1 MTDTRTRSTTTGP
14 HWATRVFAVSGY
26 AIAFLAGFGMVIAFM
41 GLGYQSL
48 RVGRDFEETT
58 ATITRAWVERRE
70 ASGRGGGGPRWE
82 VRAEYE
88 YGVQGRSYSSE
99 TAHTGELT
107 DERDAQEAADSAPGT
122 RIPCWYDPR
131 RPEES
136 TTHVGS
142 PWVALWA
149 FAGVA
154 FMIFAWVRGSRAWR
168 DPDGQPLPEA

>member
-1 MTDTRTRSTTTGP
+1 MTDTRASSTSAGP
-14 HWATRVFAVSGY
+14 RWATRVLAVSGY
-26 AIAFLAGFGMVIAFM
+26 AIAFLTGLGMVVAFSW
-41 GLGYQSL
+41 LGYQSF
-48 RVGRDFEETT
+48 RVGRDFVPTD
-58 ATITRAWVERRE
+58 ATIVRAWVESRE

-88 YGVQGRSYSSE
+88 YTVDERSYSSE

-107 DERDAQEAADSAPGT
+107 DEREALAAAEAAPGT
-122 RIPCWYDPR
+122 RLQCWYDPL

-142 PWVALWA
+142 PWIALWA
-149 FAGVA
+149 LAGLA
-154 FMIFAWVRGSRAWR
+154 FMIVAGVRGARAWR